1 MRKISTAIALLA
13 LCLPLGAQNI
23 NQTVEVTNDY
33 RTRFADFQKQGP
45 SMTVPDSLFSFDYD
59 FDYSVFDTPY
69 QGAYEFSPYRIQLTP
84 EARQRDGSR
93 LYLRAGAGFTLH
105 PQLEFATR
113 LLDEKDFKIGF
124 VADLHGYAG
133 NYRLGRTDG
142 AKAPGHDLSAGFSLN
157 GQYLRPKARMSYQF
171 GYEGIF
177 AGEDVAEPV
186 YVAGFNSGLLQ
197 GRIQSREGETGP
209 FFYDV
214 QLQYRYSGDSFPK
227 TLDPSHIGV
236 SNVRT
241 AASFGPVLQEKYR
254 ILIDV
259 LADVDFARQYGE
271 MFGGSLAA
279 AVMTVKPH
287 LGFRFEGID
296 FDAGLKMS
304 GTFEGEDQ
312 RFVLAPDVTARLA
325 LAAYDA
331 EVYAGV
337 SGGPILQG
345 HYDLKH
351 LNHFAP
357 LTMGATAV
365 VSREKLRV
373 RAGATGRWGSRLQYE
388 FEGGYVTAQSMPVAS
403 LLSVTTAD
411 LTAAYVQARGV
422 WTSPRLEVDGGFRYA
437 YMRLAAAAPGFSPSA
452 LTADLRG
459 VYNWEQQVYAGL
471 FVQAASLRKSLGGV
485 YADIPGYANVGLTG
499 EYRINA
505 RWTAWAEAGN
515 LLGMAIERM
524 PGYIEKSPYLTLGF
538 SLKR

>member
-1 MRKISTAIALLA
+1 MRKISTALALLA
-13 LCLPLGAQNI
+13 LCAPLGAQNI

-45 SMTVPDSLFSFDYD
+45 SMTVPDSLFRFDYD
-59 FDYSVFDTPY
+59 FDYSVFETPY
-69 QGAYEFSPYRIQLTP
+69 RGSYEFSPYRIELTP

-105 PQLEFATR
+105 PQLEFATQ
-113 LLDEKDFKIGF
+113 LLDEDDFKIGF

-133 NYRLGRTDG
+133 NYLRGNAEG
-142 AKAPGHDLSAGFSLN
+142 GKVPGHDLSAGFSLN

-186 YVAGFNSGLLQ
+186 FVSGFNSGILM
-197 GRIQSREGETGP
+197 GRIQSRESETGP

-214 QLQYRYSGDSFPK
+214 QLRYRYSGDSFPK
-227 TLDPSHIGV
+227 NLNPSHIGV
-236 SNVRT
+236 SNLRA
-241 AASFGPVLQEKYR
+241 AASLGPVLQEKYK
-254 ILIDV
+254 ILVDV
-259 LADVDFARQYGE
+259 LADVDFFRRYGE
-271 MFGGSLAA
+271 MAGGGLEAS
-279 AVMTVKPH
+279 VMTIKPH
-287 LGFRFEGID
+287 LDFRFEGID
-296 FDAGLKMS
+296 FDAGVKMS
-304 GTFEGEDQ
+304 GIFEGGDQ
-312 RFVLAPDVTARLA
+312 HFVLAPDVTARLA
-325 LAAYDA
+325 LPAYDA

-337 SGGPILQG
+337 SGGPVLQG
-345 HYDLKH
+345 HYELKQ

-357 LTMGATAV
+357 LGEGPTAV
-365 VSREKLRV
+365 VSREKLRL
-373 RAGATGRWGSRLQYE
+373 RAGASGRWGSRLQYE
-388 FEGGYVTAQSMPVAS
+388 FEGGYVTAQAMPIAS
-403 LLSVTTAD
+403 LRSLTTAD
-411 LTAAYVQARGV
+411 LTAAYIQARGV
-422 WTSPRLEVDGGFRYA
+422 WSGPRLEVDGGFRYA

-459 VYNWEQQVYAGL
+459 VYNWDRQVYAGL

-485 YADIPGYANVGLTG
+485 YEDIPGYANVGLTG
-499 EYRINA
+499 EYRING

-524 PGYIEKSPYLTLGF
+524 PGYIEKSPYLTVGF